1 MNNEKHQLKV
11 VLPILSQNNVQTTVV
26 DMVTVWAANVVV
38 QMDGPATTVPCAH
51 A

>member
-26 DMVTVWAANVVV
+26 DMVTVWAASVVV
-38 QMDGPATTVPCAH
+38 QMDGPAMTVPCAH

>member
-26 DMVTVWAANVVV
+26 DMVSVWEVNAVV
-38 QMDGPATTVPCAH
+38 QMDGQAMTVPCAH